1 MNMGELGKLQKED
14 PFNIKVL
21 VGKEQELW
29 DVIVDEW
36 DNEDFILGVKIM
48 KISV

>member
-21 VGKEQELW
+21 VGKSKSC
-29 DVIVDEW
+29 
-36 DNEDFILGVKIM
+36 GM
-48 KISV
+48 